1 MSDIIIE
8 PIEAYGLNSKNRPKQ
23 LFSKVGIVGCGTV
36 GQTIA
41 LMISQKDIE
50 VVFIE
55 LDEEKIRTAKES
67 MEKELDSMIEHWGM
81 TPGEKRAVLS
91 RINGY
96 VGYETLAG
104 CDLIVESIRSKSR
117 ERRITS
123 RKEVFRRIEEVVC
136 PECIIAT
143 NSTTI
148 VITEL
153 SSELEHKERCVSLH
167 FLTNTPNARMIEV
180 VRGLY
185 TSDLVYDKVIKFV
198 NMIGKEA
205 ILCEESPGLISVR
218 VFVAQLNEA
227 CEVLMEG
234 VGTMS
239 DIDKTMRI
247 GLGQVLGPFEMA
259 DKIGLDK
266 VLRWMEN
273 LYNEFGDRKY
283 MASPIIKKLVRANNL
298 GRISGRGF
306 YMYDHGKK
314 INDFIK

>member
-1 MSDIIIE
+1 MSEIIVESIE
-8 PIEAYGLNSKNRPKQ
+8 DYGLFSKNRPKQ
-23 LFSKVGIVGCGTV
+23 LFSKVGIVGCGSV

-50 VVFIE
+50 VVFVD
-55 LDEEKIRTAKES
+55 LDEERIKLAIDAIS
-67 MEKELDSMIEHWGM
+67 AELENMIQHWGM
-81 TPGEKRAVLS
+81 TSGEKRAILS
-91 RINGY
+91 RINGFVNY
-96 VGYETLAG
+96 QCLAE
-104 CDLIVESIRSKSR
+104 CDLVVESIRSNTR
-117 ERRITS
+117 ERRVSS
-123 RKEVFRRIEEVVC
+123 RKDVFRKIEEVVS

-167 FLTNTPNARMIEV
+167 FLTNSPTARMIEV

-185 TSDLVYDKVIKFV
+185 TSDEVYSKVIKFV
-198 NMIGKEA
+198 TMIGKEA

-218 VFVAQLNEA
+218 VYVAQLNEA

-234 VGTMS
+234 VGTME
-239 DIDKTMRI
+239 DIDKTMKI

-273 LYNEFGDRKY
+273 LYNEFGDKKY
-283 MASPIIKKLVRANNL
+283 MASPVIKKLVRANKL
-298 GRISGRGF
+298 GRLSGSGF
-306 YMYDHGKK
+306 YKYDLNKE
-314 INDFIK
+314 

>member
-96 VGYETLAG
+96 VGYENLAG

-123 RKEVFRRIEEVVC
+123 RKEVFRRI
-136 PECIIAT
+136 
-143 NSTTI
+143 
-148 VITEL
+148 
-153 SSELEHKERCVSLH
+153 
-167 FLTNTPNARMIEV
+167 
-180 VRGLY
+180 
-185 TSDLVYDKVIKFV
+185 
-198 NMIGKEA
+198 
-205 ILCEESPGLISVR
+205 
-218 VFVAQLNEA
+218 
-227 CEVLMEG
+227 
-234 VGTMS
+234 
-239 DIDKTMRI
+239 
-247 GLGQVLGPFEMA
+247 
-259 DKIGLDK
+259 
-266 VLRWMEN
+266 
-273 LYNEFGDRKY
+273 
-283 MASPIIKKLVRANNL
+283 
-298 GRISGRGF
+298 
-306 YMYDHGKK
+306 
-314 INDFIK
+314 